1 MLLKRENREST
12 SSPVSSRALK
22 GWRGEIKMKSEV
34 CIIGL
39 GNIGLAVAKH
49 VKKFYPKMVGF
60 DISQKAI
67 DRAQNLGITAFS
79 DHLPL
84 ADTYVV
90 AVNTWFRNDQPDM
103 TSVASCCSK
112 IALVNPCALVT
123 IESTL
128 SVGTSRK
135 FADLYNLKHVAVCPH
150 RWWQEDEIN
159 HGVAQLRVIGALN
172 ERSMKKALDFYA
184 SIKVPLHKLSS
195 LEHAEIVKIVEN
207 TDRYLKIAYAEQLK
221 IICDKN
227 GLNFAEVR
235 EAANTKWNVEILE
248 ARDGI
253 GNECLPKD
261 IQYLKSLDSANI
273 LLNAA
278 IQLDEYYRHDL
289 MVLCNTQVR
298 AQKDEKV

>member
-1 MLLKRENREST
+1 
-12 SSPVSSRALK
+12 
-22 GWRGEIKMKSEV
+22 MKYKV

-49 VKKFYPKMVGF
+49 IRKYYPKMVGY
-60 DISQKAI
+60 DISQKTI
-67 DRAQNLGITAFS
+67 DRAQNLGINSFS
-79 DHLPL
+79 ALPL
-84 ADTYVV
+84 ADTYVI
-90 AVNTWFRNDQPDM
+90 AVGTWFGNGKPDM
-103 TSVASCCSK
+103 NAVANCCSK

-128 SVGTSRK
+128 SVGTARK
-135 FADLYNLKHVAVCPH
+135 FAELYNLKYVAVCPH
-150 RWWQEDEIN
+150 RWWEEDEIN

-172 ERSMKKALDFYA
+172 ERSMKKALGFYA

-195 LEHAEIVKIVEN
+195 LEHAEMIKIVEN

-221 IICDKN
+221 IVCDKN

-253 GNECLPKD
+253 GKECLPKD
-261 IQYLKSLDSANI
+261 IQYLRSLDPANI

-278 IQLDEYYRHDL
+278 IQLDECYRHNL
-289 MVLCNTQVR
+289 MVLCNTQIKAPKR
-298 AQKDEKV
+298 